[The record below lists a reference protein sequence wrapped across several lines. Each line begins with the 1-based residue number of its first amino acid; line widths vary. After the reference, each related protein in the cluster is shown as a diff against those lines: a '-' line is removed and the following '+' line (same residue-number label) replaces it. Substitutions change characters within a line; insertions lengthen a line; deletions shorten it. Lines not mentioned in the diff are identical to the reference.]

1 MGGPWAL
8 AGANAPPRPPLA
20 RPWRCSSRVGS
31 LVVANGSRRE
41 PNALLATAGGLRSAS
56 IGQFQGAS
64 VSVVDLL
71 GWSRLVRTAVRFH
84 RGLVFVCLGLPPAM
98 LLLLRF
104 STAPS
109 SGAQRLSRWLGAP
122 PVPSPLVGSGVPP
135 SPPRLGCSLRSHRPT
150 VRAALAHRCQPTAGV
165 FFGWRIGAIRAA
177 FAIAWGLL
185 RLLLRCWGRVL
196 CILLARACSF
206 SSAPLSNCCRH
217 QLPGRTRPQHLFRSL
232 TAPASSWLSPLVRCR
247 RFGSNAHAL
256 PAYVVLGS
264 PAQTVY
270 TVGSSLP
277 TTARPTSHVTLPATD
292 DGRGH
297 AGYARRRD
305 SLRLPPPP

>member
-1 MGGPWAL
+1 M
-8 AGANAPPRPPLA
+8 R
-20 RPWRCSSRVGS
+20 RV
-31 LVVANGSRRE
+31 
-41 PNALLATAGGLRSAS
+41 
-56 IGQFQGAS
+56 
-64 VSVVDLL
+64 
-71 GWSRLVRTAVRFH
+71 
-84 RGLVFVCLGLPPAM
+84 
-98 LLLLRF
+98 

-135 SPPRLGCSLRSHRPT
+135 SPPRLGCSLRSHRPA

-177 FAIAWGLL
+177 VAIAWGLL
-185 RLLLRCWGRVL
+185 RLLLWCWGRVL
-196 CILLARACSF
+196 CFLHPF
-206 SSAPLSNCCRH
+206 
-217 QLPGRTRPQHLFRSL
+217 PQHLFRSL
-232 TAPASSWLSPLVRCR
+232 ADPASSWLSPLVRCR

-256 PAYVVLGS
+256 PAYVDLGS
-264 PAQTVY
+264 PARTAY
-270 TVGSSLP
+270 ADGSSLP
-277 TTARPTSHVTLPATD
+277 TTARPSSHVTLPATD